1 MSEYNTGYIDEDFGL
16 LYVDYWETED
26 NNEKSKVIAKIN
38 IHSLEVLYDDESHK
52 NNPRTQAIINE
63 AKEELK
69 TMEFEVM
76 TDICYDCGRVQS
88 YGTMKDIN
96 EDDFDIFCD
105 ECYDKKMLNK
115 TNKTMNELI
124 VCNGLG
130 RGGISTDNLV
140 TLSYQGMLHEIK
152 LEDNEI
158 EDYWHT
164 IKNNDGKQFDVNI
177 WIDYKSKILCD
188 VYQIKIDDEG
198 WCDTDTSKWE
208 TIKVVR
214 KEGIANA

>member
-1 MSEYNTGYIDEDFGL
+1 MSEYNTGYIDEDLGL

-140 TLSYQGMLHEIK
+140 TLRYQGMLHELN
-152 LEDNEI
+152 LEDNDL

-177 WIDYKSKILCD
+177 WIDDKSKILCS

-214 KEGIANA
+214 KEVLANA